1 MQFDLYFY
9 ALVIII
15 GLNIVSSIQLQNQRN
30 LFHGHHHHHIL
41 PKFAIIFNEYLIL
54 YLNIACVVLT
64 SWYPNILIWELM
76 SQHVKPILTISS
88 ILVVTSWCN
97 IIFSQTRR
105 ERVWNCI
112 FICLYICI
120 CICVFV
126 FLYLWVNIFTLYH
139 LLPNKKRKGVGG
151 WHPDKGSPTRTSH
164 FVDTNT

>member
-41 PKFAIIFNEYLIL
+41 SKFSIIFNESLIL
-54 YLNIACVVLT
+54 FLNIACV
-64 SWYPNILIWELM
+64 
-76 SQHVKPILTISS
+76 
-88 ILVVTSWCN
+88 VVTSWCN

-105 ERVWNCI
+105 EKVWNCL
-112 FICLYICI
+112 FIYLYICI

-126 FLYLWVNIFTLYH
+126 FLYLWVNILMLYH